1 MMKYTTEE
9 LRIRLPCKASGIFQS
24 YAKFYSSF
32 GCCAT
37 ISGHPTYPHFRRLGC
52 HNVWSLQ
59 RRLSAV
65 VWKLFG
71 HVDISDESD
80 ADDRIGEVARSPKTL
95 A

>member
-1 MMKYTTEE
+1 MT
-9 LRIRLPCKASGIFQS
+9 SGIFQS

-37 ISGHPTYPHFRRLGC
+37 ISGHPTYPISDVLAVTASGRLC
-52 HNVWSLQ
+52 S
-59 RRLSAV
+59 V

-71 HVDISDESD
+71 HVDISD
-80 ADDRIGEVARSPKTL
+80 ADDRLGEVARSPETL

>member
-1 MMKYTTEE
+1 MSSLHDIWDFSVIGM
-9 LRIRLPCKASGIFQS
+9 

-32 GCCAT
+32 GCYDLRAYDIPPFQT
-37 ISGHPTYPHFRRLGC
+37 SWLSQRL
-52 HNVWSLQ
+52 VITETF
-59 RRLSAV
+59 RLSAV